1 VKRIIQWSL
10 LLVIAGSILAFGAVQ
25 PPAYSAM
32 EAALFLLSA
41 VVLIKQT
48 SEGKINLPVPLWI
61 FPFLALVLIQM
72 IPLPGRIVSWL
83 SPNRLFFD
91 VQAALAPGAAHWAT
105 LSIYPHDTL
114 FGFFKLLAYLA
125 AFILAAYAFEPR
137 EGKSVLAPGLIVLG
151 TIEAG
156 YGIVQYLTGYQ
167 KIFGYTKQFYTE
179 EATGTYINHNH
190 FAGLLEL
197 VIPFAAMMVFY
208 NLQSRPDQGSA
219 ERWRGR
225 PGRTGFD
232 PRIVFYA
239 FIVILLLIGVVFSR
253 SRMGIFSV
261 LTGLILMGLLG
272 LLGEG
277 RRTWMVITLL
287 VIACSMTYAVWIG
300 LDPVVKRFE
309 LISPGGIENPY
320 SRISIWKQVDG
331 ILRDYP
337 AVGTGLGTFPVAFR
351 RYQTSLLELQVD
363 HAHNDY
369 LEVATDTGI
378 AGALLLFL
386 PILGLL
392 IRMILAY
399 AGARNPYRRSVLL
412 ACIGSIAALLVHSTM
427 DFNLHIP
434 ANALLFAVVLGIGSR
449 ATISGAPSR
458 SATP

>member
-1 VKRIIQWSL
+1 VKRIVQWGL
-10 LLVIAGSILAFGAVQ
+10 LLIIAGSTLAFGAVR
-25 PPAYSAM
+25 PPAYSTV

-48 SEGKINLPVPLWI
+48 SEGKINLPVPLWVL
-61 FPFLALVLIQM
+61 PFLGLVLIQI
-72 IPLPGRIVSWL
+72 IPLPGKIVSWL

-91 VQAALAPGAAHWAT
+91 VQAGLAPAAAHWAT

-114 FGFFKLLAYLA
+114 FGIVKLLAYLA

-151 TIEAG
+151 TLEAG

-167 KIFGYTKQFYTE
+167 KIFGMTKQFYTE

-208 NLQSRPDQGSA
+208 NLQSRPGHGGG
-219 ERWRGR
+219 EKWGGR
-225 PGRTGFD
+225 PGRTGLD
-232 PRIVFYA
+232 PRIFFYA
-239 FIVILLLIGVVFSR
+239 FIVILLLVGVVFSR

-261 LTGLILMGLLG
+261 LTSLMLMGLLG

-277 RRTWMVITLL
+277 RRAWMVITLL

-300 LDPVVKRFE
+300 LDPIVKRFE
-309 LISPGGIENPY
+309 SITPSGSPW
-320 SRISIWKQVDG
+320 SRTSIWKQASG
-331 ILRDYP
+331 ILKDYP

-378 AGALLLFL
+378 AGAVLLFV
-386 PILGLL
+386 PILWLL
-392 IRMILAY
+392 VKMILAY

-412 ACIGSIAALLVHSTM
+412 ACIGSIAALLIHSAM
-427 DFNLHIP
+427 DFNLQIP
-434 ANALLFAVVLGIGSR
+434 ANALLFAVVLGIGSK
-449 ATISGAPSR
+449 ATISATPSR
-458 SATP
+458 SATT

>member
-1 VKRIIQWSL
+1 VKRIIQWGL
-10 LLVIAGSILAFGAVQ
+10 LLIIAGSALAFGAVQ
-25 PPAYSAM
+25 PPAYSAV

-48 SEGKINLPVPLWI
+48 GEGKINLPVPLWI
-61 FPFLALVLIQM
+61 IPFLCLVFIQT
-72 IPLPGRIVSWL
+72 IPLPVRIVSWL

-91 VQAALAPGAAHWAT
+91 VEAALVPGAAHWAI

-114 FGFFKLLAYLA
+114 FGFVKLLAYLA
-125 AFILAAYAFEPR
+125 AFILAAYSFEPR
-137 EGKSVLAPGLIVLG
+137 EGRSALAPGLIVLG
-151 TIEAG
+151 TFEAG

-167 KIFGYTKQFYTE
+167 KIFGITKQFYTE

-208 NLQSRPDQGSA
+208 NLQSRPGHGGG
-219 ERWRGR
+219 ERWGGR

-239 FIVILLLIGVVFSR
+239 FVVILLLVGVVFSR

-277 RRTWMVITLL
+277 RRAWMVITLL
-287 VIACSMTYAVWIG
+287 VIACSLTYAVWIG
-300 LDPVVKRFE
+300 LDPIVKRFE
-309 LISPGGIENPY
+309 SVTPSGSPY
-320 SRISIWKQVDG
+320 ARTTIWKQASG
-331 ILRDYP
+331 ILKDYP

-378 AGALLLFL
+378 AGAVLLFV
-386 PILGLL
+386 PILWLL
-392 IRMILAY
+392 IKMILAY

-412 ACIGSIAALLVHSTM
+412 ACIGSTAALLVHSTM
-427 DFNLHIP
+427 DFNLQIP
-434 ANALLFAVVLGIGSR
+434 ANALLFAVVLGIGSK
-449 ATISGAPSR
+449 ATVSGAPSR
-458 SATP
+458 SATA

>member
-1 VKRIIQWSL
+1 MKRIIQWGL
-10 LLVIAGSILAFGAVQ
+10 LLIIAGSTLAFGAVR
-25 PPAYSAM
+25 PAAYSAA

-41 VVLIKQT
+41 VVLIRQT

-61 FPFLALVLIQM
+61 LPFLGIVLIQT
-72 IPLPGRIVSWL
+72 IPLPGKIVSWL

-91 VQAALAPGAAHWAT
+91 VQAGLAPGAAHWAT

-114 FGFFKLLAYLA
+114 FAFVKLLAYLA

-151 TIEAG
+151 TFEAS

-167 KIFGYTKQFYTE
+167 KIFGMTKQFYTE

-208 NLQSRPDQGSA
+208 NLQSRPGHGGG
-219 ERWRGR
+219 ERRGGR
-225 PGRTGFD
+225 PGRTGLD
-232 PRIVFYA
+232 PRIIFYA
-239 FIVILLLIGVVFSR
+239 FIMILLLVGVVFSR

-261 LTGLILMGLLG
+261 VTSLMLMGLLG

-277 RRTWMVITLL
+277 RRAWMVITLL

-300 LDPVVKRFE
+300 LDPIVKRFE
-309 LISPGGIENPY
+309 SITPSGSPW
-320 SRISIWKQVDG
+320 SRSSIWKQADG
-331 ILRDYP
+331 ILKDYP

-378 AGALLLFL
+378 AGAVLLFV
-386 PILGLL
+386 PILWLL
-392 IRMILAY
+392 VKMIFAY

-412 ACIGSIAALLVHSTM
+412 ACIGSITALLIHTTM
-427 DFNLHIP
+427 DFNLQIP
-434 ANALLFAVVLGIGSR
+434 ANALLFAIVLGIGSK
-449 ATISGAPSR
+449 AILSGAPSR
-458 SATP
+458 SATT